1 MVLQDVCKTE
11 PDENFIHMKI
21 NPFKIVP
28 SVYQLFQE
36 QPKNK
41 ETAEI
46 QNKKEQSTNK
56 KQRAQ

>member
-1 MVLQDVCKTE
+1 MVLEDLC
-11 PDENFIHMKI
+11 KI

-28 SVYQLFQE
+28 SVYQSFHE